1 MLQIWEFFSQ
11 VVLAPDEVN
20 REELAV
26 SDANIAKKK
35 AYETVRHAHLLIC
48 H

>member
-35 AYETVRHAHLLIC
+35 HMKLYGMLIY
-48 H
+48 